1 MTNLHTL
8 MPTYA
13 LAQLNGQIFYC
24 VNSRVVSSSCQDVAL
39 AREQNVLQP
48 AQHGCPQIFLYT
60 ASNPGYVVY
69 IIYALATRVPQVPST
84 SLPEC
89 PQCVSTRVPP
99 VRLYP
104 SAPSASLPEY
114 SKCVSTRVVS
124 TRVPPVCLY
133 PSAPGAKYVST
144 RVPPVRLY
152 PSTPS
157 VLALCFCGIQNV
169 NTESFTRRRLH
180 IIASKEALKGLES
193 V

>member
-1 MTNLHTL
+1 MLRLHVNKTCFS
-8 MPTYA
+8 PRNT
-13 LAQLNGQIFYC
+13 GVRKFFYGIQ
-24 VNSRVVSSSCQDVAL
+24 SRLRSLYYLCSSYPSA
-39 AREQNVLQP
+39 
-48 AQHGCPQIFLYT
+48 
-60 ASNPGYVVY
+60 PGAKY
-69 IIYALATRVPQVPST
+69 
-84 SLPEC
+84 
-89 PQCVSTRVPP
+89 VSTRVPP

-104 SAPSASLPEY
+104 SAPSTSLPECPQ
-114 SKCVSTRVVS
+114 CVSTRVVS

-169 NTESFTRRRLH
+169 TTEYFTRRRLH